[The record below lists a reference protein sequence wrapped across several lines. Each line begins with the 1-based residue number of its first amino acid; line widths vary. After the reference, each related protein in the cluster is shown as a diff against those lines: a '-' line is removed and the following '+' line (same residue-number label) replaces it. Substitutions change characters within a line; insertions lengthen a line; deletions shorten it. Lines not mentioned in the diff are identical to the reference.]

1 MERQQRDI
9 AWNGVFPLAPY
20 LWFSTVLFQP
30 IPPSSCKSMFNHK
43 HRYDRQSDIP
53 TKLAVDFSGS
63 SLNLSLSIMTA
74 LQVLVFAAHLPL
86 LLEFYSRRMSDP
98 VWYLT
103 PLAWVAI
110 PIFLMILQSHRRLPT
125 LFDAAILVANAG
137 LLTFAYF
144 LHSPWLGAVA
154 AMLPIAIVCRQ
165 FTDISNSIRLGR
177 LALLFLLTAG
187 PPPVIC
193 AILWRWWTEA
203 AQFYVSVISTELNII
218 HSITPHSFIT
228 DTGRFMLTD
237 VFGNPVGP
245 FLIYLTALSYY
256 IWQRRSVIHLLACIP
271 FVAVF
276 AFLHAV
282 LTGVLVLLTH
292 SDYAY
297 WSALFPCSAAAFL
310 ATIPLIL
317 SLDSLASWFTE
328 YVVGKDMI
336 CNDNTDSR
344 GRDAAN
350 AVRTLW
356 NRWVSAFPPANLQPL
371 LFHEENGMRV
381 PLHQQI
387 TMLWKDWRDSRDFSL
402 LKSGV
407 PTIAAVLSVVAFL
420 YYQSAARDRIVS
432 INRQWL
438 AKAVAEKNPLHTAIC
453 HQMIQSLAPNDVNN
467 VLDYADFLIQQERPD
482 RAVEL
487 IYPLCTDGRFG
498 IAKAHFWMVRN
509 SDAGKLPETLSDTT
523 RLEHLIA
530 ASKEDPENVEIRH
543 LLVSALADIG
553 EIPLA
558 LLSYQQLTRLAPE
571 YLDERFQFEARC
583 GRLKT
588 NGQDFVAYISDLQS
602 QHAAT
607 PGNAEVAL
615 RLFNALTLSGKWLEA
630 VDVLRSTMATQPAQ
644 EIRTKL
650 SSAVMLTITKMM
662 TSQVYD
668 RAVVKRLASETITI
682 DARNSDLSRLI
693 LELTADGYKFSHEE
707 FQLLLDNCQR
717 SQDGAEP
724 ARRML
729 AHCLRVAQSLADGT
743 EMKPVSS
750 LPPDSL
756 SPLYLKLLRQSR
768 NGNEAAVRLGNTLL
782 EELQRGLDPT
792 HHMFQLQISVL
803 LETSQFDRAIT
814 LLRKQAD
821 QLTAEAAMQG
831 RRLLRNI
838 ILRRFDSF
846 AESPNHA
853 LSRVDWLPQIQDKQ
867 TTLMLLE
874 DFAEIQ
880 DDQATFLPVAER
892 LARLVIAKVPGDVE
906 AEDMLLKMHSAD
918 QNPGSLAKAVGTVA
932 LNCGKY
938 EFAKKWLSRAAE
950 AGGLRNDYQLLNN
963 LAVLYIRKPESSFAD
978 LQHALNLITDAV
990 EIVPNHPSILA
1001 TRGEIY
1007 LRLGTTRLAMMDLEK
1022 AIEFDSENSETL
1034 ELFASSLDQNGQ
1046 HKKALE
1052 IRQQIGQTTDGM

>member
-1 MERQQRDI
+1 
-9 AWNGVFPLAPY
+9 
-20 LWFSTVLFQP
+20 
-30 IPPSSCKSMFNHK
+30 
-43 HRYDRQSDIP
+43 
-53 TKLAVDFSGS
+53 
-63 SLNLSLSIMTA
+63 
-74 LQVLVFAAHLPL
+74 
-86 LLEFYSRRMSDP
+86 
-98 VWYLT
+98 
-103 PLAWVAI
+103 
-110 PIFLMILQSHRRLPT
+110 
-125 LFDAAILVANAG
+125 
-137 LLTFAYF
+137 
-144 LHSPWLGAVA
+144 
-154 AMLPIAIVCRQ
+154 
-165 FTDISNSIRLGR
+165 
-177 LALLFLLTAG
+177 
-187 PPPVIC
+187 
-193 AILWRWWTEA
+193 
-203 AQFYVSVISTELNII
+203 
-218 HSITPHSFIT
+218 
-228 DTGRFMLTD
+228 
-237 VFGNPVGP
+237 
-245 FLIYLTALSYY
+245 
-256 IWQRRSVIHLLACIP
+256 
-271 FVAVF
+271 
-276 AFLHAV
+276 
-282 LTGVLVLLTH
+282 
-292 SDYAY
+292 
-297 WSALFPCSAAAFL
+297 
-310 ATIPLIL
+310 
-317 SLDSLASWFTE
+317 
-328 YVVGKDMI
+328 
-336 CNDNTDSR
+336 
-344 GRDAAN
+344 
-350 AVRTLW
+350 
-356 NRWVSAFPPANLQPL
+356 
-371 LFHEENGMRV
+371 MRV

-402 LKSGV
+402 LKSGA

-420 YYQSAARDRIVS
+420 YYQSAARERIVS
-432 INRQWL
+432 INRRWL
-438 AKAVAEKNPLHTAIC
+438 VAAVAERNPLHTAIC
-453 HQMIQSLAPNDVNN
+453 HQMIKFLAPNDVNN
-467 VLDYADFLIQQERPD
+467 VLDYADFLVQQERPD

-498 IAKAHFWMVRN
+498 VAKAHLWMVRN

-530 ASKEDPENVEIRH
+530 ASKDDPENVEIRH
-543 LLVSALADIG
+543 LLSSALAGIG

-558 LLSYQQLTRLAPE
+558 LQSYHKLTKLAPE
-571 YLDERFQFEARC
+571 YLGERFQVEARY

-602 QHAAT
+602 QHAAA
-607 PGNAEVAL
+607 PGKPEVAL

-644 EIRTKL
+644 QIRTKL

-693 LELTADGYKFSHEE
+693 LELSADGYKFSHEE
-707 FQLLLDNCQR
+707 FQLLLDNCQQ

-724 ARRML
+724 AKQML

-792 HHMFQLQISVL
+792 HEEFQLQISVL

-814 LLRKQAD
+814 LLRNQAD

-846 AESPNHA
+846 ADSQHA

-867 TTLMLLE
+867 TTLRMLE
-874 DFAEIQ
+874 DFAEIK

-906 AEDMLLKMHSAD
+906 AEDMLLQMHWAD

-938 EFAKKWLSRAAE
+938 EFARKWLGRAAE
-950 AGGLRNDYQLLNN
+950 AGHLRSDYQLLNN
-963 LAVLYIRKPESSFAD
+963 LAVLHIRKPESSFED
-978 LQHALNLITDAV
+978 LQHALSLITDAF

-1007 LRLGTTRLAMMDLEK
+1007 LRLGTTRLAMMDL
-1022 AIEFDSENSETL
+1022 
-1034 ELFASSLDQNGQ
+1034 
-1046 HKKALE
+1046 KKA
-1052 IRQQIGQTTDGM
+1052 